1 MKTLKPIPG
10 RSRAG
15 ARAAFT
21 LIEIMIVIMII
32 GLLASVAL
40 PALNRNMQVARKQA
54 IIANLRQIDMI
65 KTQWAGENKK
75 GDGETPSETDL
86 APYFNSQKFP
96 SSVMGEKYNINPVGT
111 RPTATV
117 TSKLLDISAGGEVA
131 IPD

>member
-1 MKTLKPIPG
+1 MNTSRFLR
-10 RSRAG
+10 RS

-32 GLLASVAL
+32 GLIASAAL
-40 PALNRNMQVARKQA
+40 PALNRNMQSARKQT
-54 IIANLRQIDMI
+54 IISNLRQIDMI
-65 KTQWAGENKK
+65 KTQWAAENKK
-75 GDGETPSETDL
+75 GDGETPAETDL

-96 SSVMGEKYNINPVGT
+96 TSVVGEKYNINPVGT

-117 TSKLLDISAGGEVA
+117 GSKLLDVPAGGEVS